1 MDETADS
8 RFVKLERIG
17 KGSFGEVYKGIDK
30 RTNQVVAIKVLDL
43 DTDDDEITD
52 VRKEITLLLHCDSE
66 HVTRYH
72 GSFLNGT
79 KLWIIMDYAAGGSMR
94 NILASGPIDERH
106 IAIIAREVLL
116 ALVYLHKSA
125 EIIHRDIK
133 AANILLTHDCKVK
146 LCDFGVAGQ
155 ITKTCL
161 RRHSFVGTPYWMAPE
176 IIKRNQYDYKADIW
190 SLGITIIELATG
202 NPPFADQ
209 DRRKA
214 LFLIPRTRPAR
225 LEGNFSAMLKEFIAL
240 CLKEEPEERPTAEE
254 LLKSRFISRAAKGT
268 SPLQELLDRHEQ
280 WKRDN
285 PDAADGSDLLNGWVI
300 ATFDVVDFGSDYT
313 NPCSMDDDADQL
325 DTLESWD
332 FETMK
337 TFERRPTT
345 GHEQNGLGKGKL
357 VEKDDDGM
365 GTIRPATTSRS
376 GGRSGKMDEFG
387 EDANTVGIADD
398 GTAKRGVTDGLA
410 KGAELD
416 TSTAVN
422 GRPSYNTRQHRD
434 PSTNPL
440 QAMERSLD
448 DMIRDAHG
456 RPQRSAGR
464 LEESL
469 ESLQGLI
476 DEVSTMQQPAAP
488 PQPVA
493 PTRSA
498 STKPPLL
505 SQSAMAALGEL
516 ESQFA
521 LEFPPSPHASATADR
536 AGEERSPPPRSA
548 DISSHGDSND
558 SSLPLTRPPPTTTP
572 YPSSIPQSHD
582 WNVSGLADQ
591 FTMSPASTFSPYS
604 TSKSSSAA
612 PPVPPTR
619 STSAHT
625 TQPSS
630 PTGSRTSLSRTHV
643 PSSSVDEKTLL
654 SARRAEADTGTVKKH
669 ERASSYGGTSN
680 LSNEDLTPHPG
691 KADHSQGYIR
701 RAHGFPMGGN
711 NFASPFTPGGYGMP
725 RSPGRRGYPMPM
737 MPGSPLGSS
746 GPLRIAGAP
755 PWLRQRN
762 MSVPNLGPWKNSFKD
777 PAVAAAAA
785 TGRKPS
791 VHGQAYHPSLVK
803 PLDLAPLADREHIQ
817 QEMIIRAGETARLLE
832 SFEKVF
838 SGL

>member
-1 MDETADS
+1 MDSFASSADS
-8 RFVKLERIG
+8 PDNHFVKLERIG

-30 RTNQVVAIKVLDL
+30 RTNQVIAIKVLDL

-52 VRKEITLLLHCDSE
+52 VRKEITLLMHCDSE

-94 NILASGPIDERH
+94 NILSSGPIEERH

-209 DRRKA
+209 DRRRA

-225 LEGNFSAMLKEFIAL
+225 LEGNFSGMLKEFIAL
-240 CLKEEPEERPTAEE
+240 CLKEEPEERPTAED
-254 LLKSRFISRAAKGT
+254 LLKSRFILRAAKGT
-268 SPLQELLDRHEQ
+268 SSLQDLLDRHEQ

-285 PDAADGSDLLNGWVI
+285 PDVGGEIDPLSVADEDEELQ
-300 ATFDVVDFGSDYT
+300 TFD
-313 NPCSMDDDADQL
+313 
-325 DTLESWD
+325 EWD
-332 FETMK
+332 FDTMK
-337 TFERRPTT
+337 SLDPTRRASIIRKPKP
-345 GHEQNGLGKGKL
+345 GAASGLDILKEEDAL
-357 VEKDDDGM
+357 
-365 GTIRPATTSRS
+365 GTIRPATASRS
-376 GGRSGKMDEFG
+376 LGRATTGPVLDDYDLGPTPAGQRTPTTRRNRPAQPLTSNQL
-387 EDANTVGIADD
+387 EDI
-398 GTAKRGVTDGLA
+398 
-410 KGAELD
+410 
-416 TSTAVN
+416 
-422 GRPSYNTRQHRD
+422 
-434 PSTNPL
+434 
-440 QAMERSLD
+440 ERSLED
-448 DMIRDAHG
+448 LLNGQSPVSRK
-456 RPQRSAGR
+456 PVET

-476 DEVSTMQQPAAP
+476 DEVSTMQKPAAP

-498 STKPPLL
+498 STKPPVL
-505 SQSAMAALGEL
+505 SPSAMAALGEL

-521 LEFPPSPHASATADR
+521 FIEYP
-536 AGEERSPPPRSA
+536 
-548 DISSHGDSND
+548 
-558 SSLPLTRPPPTTTP
+558 
-572 YPSSIPQSHD
+572 PSSIVDPQTTPQSETH
-582 WNVSGLADQ
+582 GLEPSESYLGELKHNIP
-591 FTMSPASTFSPYS
+591 TH
-604 TSKSSSAA
+604 
-612 PPVPPTR
+612 VPNRPQPIAPTR
-619 STSAHT
+619 STSNAPV
-625 TQPSS
+625 QPSNDGTTRS
-630 PTGSRTSLSRTHV
+630 SLSRTHI
-643 PSSSVDEKTLL
+643 PSSSVDEKTLQH
-654 SARRAEADTGTVKKH
+654 ARRAEADTSTIKKH

-680 LSNEDLTPHPG
+680 LTSPTTDDAKSGSNMN
-691 KADHSQGYIR
+691 AIR
-701 RAHGFPMGGN
+701 VGLHGLPVGN
-711 NFASPFTPGGYGMP
+711 VPFSPFTPMYGMP
-725 RSPGRRGYPMPM
+725 RSPGRRYPVPM
-737 MPGSPLGSS
+737 MPGSPLGGNM
-746 GPLRIAGAP
+746 GPMRMGAP

-762 MSVPNLGPWKNSFKD
+762 MSMPNVMPWKHSLKD
-777 PAVAAAAA
+777 PAMAAAAA

-791 VHGQAYHPSLVK
+791 LQGQAYHPSLVK
-803 PLDLAPLADREHIQ
+803 PLDLAPLSDKEHIQ
-817 QEMIIRAGETARLLE
+817 QEMIARATETSRLLE

-838 SGL
+838 AGL